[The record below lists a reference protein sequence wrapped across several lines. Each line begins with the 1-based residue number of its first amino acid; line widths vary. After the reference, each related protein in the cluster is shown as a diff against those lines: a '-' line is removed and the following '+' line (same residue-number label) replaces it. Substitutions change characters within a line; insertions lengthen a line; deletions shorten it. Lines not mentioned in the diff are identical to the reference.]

1 MKNMTKVILG
11 ALLLGAFSCANAD
24 IIQVWKCTLHDG
36 KTDADIEQAS
46 SAWLA
51 AAKSMQGGADLEVYH
66 NYPLAA
72 NAGEGGFMFVLV
84 APDTATWGAFMNG
97 YEGSAAAKADAG
109 WNNVAACSG
118 SSLWNS
124 TKIK

>member
-1 MKNMTKVILG
+1 MKTMTKAILG
-11 ALLLGAFSCANAD
+11 ALLLGAFTCANAD
-24 IIQVWKCTLHDG
+24 VIQVWKCTLNDG

-51 AAKSMQGGADLEVYH
+51 AAKSMQGGADLKVYH
-66 NYPLAA
+66 NYALAA
-72 NAGEGGFMFVLV
+72 NAGAGGFMFVLI

-97 YEGSAAAKADAG
+97 YEGSAAAKADAD

-124 TKIK
+124 TEIE